1 MADDLKKDY
10 DLNPIFDDTSYEPE
24 EPEFDEPAVF
34 SLSDLVSEK
43 DPEKLLDADPDELSP
58 HERFLRL
65 CYENDVKP
73 EEVPAEIVLLLETGE
88 ISIDLFEF
96 LAEKKFQNY
105 DLYLRLAPF
114 YDPYEIRELEEQG
127 VDLRKEL
134 EELESSVEVTDEE
147 PPSFLKPYPYCC
159 Y

>member
-65 CYENDVKP
+65 CYENDVK
-73 EEVPAEIVLLLETGE
+73 
-88 ISIDLFEF
+88 
-96 LAEKKFQNY
+96 
-105 DLYLRLAPF
+105 
-114 YDPYEIRELEEQG
+114 
-127 VDLRKEL
+127 
-134 EELESSVEVTDEE
+134 LESIVITVITLILGWVTAVI
-147 PPSFLKPYPYCC
+147 FV
-159 Y
+159 